1 MAGILSV
8 LPKLPGIAFATL
20 AVSGETV
27 AICRGE
33 PSHYRVETT
42 KTADELNNMYGVTPA
57 QARAMLAGSMLG
69 WNTPL
74 ADPEHYDEHG
84 RLIAGPLLQPS
95 NPPPG
100 LSASADL

>member
-1 MAGILSV
+1 MAGLLSV
-8 LPKLPGIAFATL
+8 LTKLPGIAFATL

-33 PSHYRVETT
+33 PSHYRVQTT

-69 WNTPL
+69 WHTPL
-74 ADPEHYDEHG
+74 ADPEHYDEQG
-84 RLIAGPLLQPS
+84 KLIAQPLHAKP
-95 NPPPG
+95 
-100 LSASADL
+100 ASPAPEQAVR

>member
-1 MAGILSV
+1 MARFFSV
-8 LPKLPGIAFATL
+8 LSKLPGIAFATL

-33 PSHYRVETT
+33 PSHYRVQST
-42 KTADELNNMYGVTPA
+42 KTADELNSMYGVTPA

-74 ADPEHYDEHG
+74 ADPEHYDEQG
-84 RLIAGPLLQPS
+84 KLITWPLHPKPANPAPGPSPR
-95 NPPPG
+95 
-100 LSASADL
+100 

>member
-1 MAGILSV
+1 MAGLLSV

-33 PSHYRVETT
+33 PSHYRVQTT
-42 KTADELNNMYGVTPA
+42 KTADELNSMYGVTPA

-74 ADPEHYDEHG
+74 ADPEHYDEQG
-84 RLIAGPLLQPS
+84 KLITRAFHHQPA
-95 NPPPG
+95 NPAPEHV
-100 LSASADL
+100 AR

>member
-1 MAGILSV
+1 MAGLLSV

-33 PSHYRVETT
+33 PSHYRVQTT
-42 KTADELNNMYGVTPA
+42 KTADELNSMYGVTPA

-84 RLIAGPLLQPS
+84 RLIAGPLLHQPP
-95 NPPPG
+95 NPPGP
-100 LSASADL
+100 AVSADL